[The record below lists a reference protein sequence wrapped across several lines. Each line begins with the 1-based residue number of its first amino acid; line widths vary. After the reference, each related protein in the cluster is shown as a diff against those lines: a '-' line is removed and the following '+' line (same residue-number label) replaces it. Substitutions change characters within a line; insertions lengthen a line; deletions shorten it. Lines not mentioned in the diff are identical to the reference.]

1 MGPVTWTKE
10 QAIAAYWGIAVK
22 APEDMRGSLRAQI
35 HACRSLYGNFGYE
48 PALKR
53 LSEIAEIDAAR
64 TKGRLRD
71 QEAAAKLLKRLVSSI
86 KSDKSGLQ

>member
-1 MGPVTWTKE
+1 MEPVAFTKE
-10 QAIAAYWGIAVK
+10 QAIAGYWEIATK
-22 APEDMRGSLRAQI
+22 TPEETGGSLGNQI
-35 HACRSLYGNFGYE
+35 HACRSLYGNFGYG

-53 LSEIAEIDAAR
+53 LSEIAEIDAAG